1 MKSDDDDNRRDWVC
15 LWDENRE
22 VEEEQQQ
29 RISEGWV
36 GNNGGEE
43 TRRRR
48 GRRQRRRRN
57 NKMFMNDDNNHWS
70 LTIHLGVSGARWNYF
85 LKYARTQALLY
96 LFVVHS
102 GQPVRCCVFVVVVVV
117 VAAVLFREICDLGP
131 PPLLAAPQHR
141 ASEIQWNLTIAPSGV
156 VVVFAGGESD
166 SERAIVHSMDFL
178 NTNITDE
185 IIAFCS
191 TVAMKWWRWR

>member
-1 MKSDDDDNRRDWVC
+1 M
-15 LWDENRE
+15 
-22 VEEEQQQ
+22 
-29 RISEGWV
+29 
-36 GNNGGEE
+36 
-43 TRRRR
+43 
-48 GRRQRRRRN
+48 
-57 NKMFMNDDNNHWS
+57 
-70 LTIHLGVSGARWNYF
+70 
-85 LKYARTQALLY
+85 KYARTQALSY

-117 VAAVLFREICDLGP
+117 DVLFREICDLGP

-156 VVVFAGGESD
+156 VVVVAGGESD

-185 IIAFCS
+185 IIAFFS
-191 TVAMKWWRWR
+191 TVAMK

>member
-1 MKSDDDDNRRDWVC
+1 M
-15 LWDENRE
+15 
-22 VEEEQQQ
+22 
-29 RISEGWV
+29 
-36 GNNGGEE
+36 
-43 TRRRR
+43 
-48 GRRQRRRRN
+48 
-57 NKMFMNDDNNHWS
+57 
-70 LTIHLGVSGARWNYF
+70 
-85 LKYARTQALLY
+85 KYARTQALSY

-117 VAAVLFREICDLGP
+117 AAVLFREICDLGPP

-156 VVVFAGGESD
+156 VVVVAGGESD

-191 TVAMKWWRWR
+191 TVAMK